1 MKVLLASDYFPPHVG
16 GGVEEVTFHMAE
28 KLTEL
33 GHQVVVLTLN
43 TCSASAVE
51 NLDGIR
57 VYRAALVE
65 LTNALGAQ
73 SAVSTELINLM
84 RNVCRK
90 EQPNVLHANNLYFYT
105 TLAACLNLDAVRLP
119 LVTTLHIGSVS
130 ELEGFVRY
138 AAKLYELSV
147 GRWIVG
153 RSNRVVAVSEAVKR
167 YAVELGVEPCKI
179 SVVPNGVDTVK
190 FHPSSAV
197 RNGDGL
203 VRVGFVGR
211 LVANKGPQ
219 YLVEAASRIVHD
231 FPNVRFQVA
240 GRGPMLPMLQRRA
253 QELGI
258 KDVFRFFGTVPS
270 MVEFM
275 QSCDIMVRPSV
286 TDGMPLT
293 VLEAMAC
300 GLPTVASRVG
310 GTPEI
315 LEESYSG
322 YLVRPK
328 DVDQLVLRI
337 SQLVADARLRAEMGS
352 RARQFV
358 ERYSDWSDIAKRM
371 IPIYEIALSS

>member
-16 GGVEEVTFHMAE
+16 GGVEQVTFHIAE

-33 GHQVVVLTLN
+33 GHEVVVLTLN
-43 TCSASAVE
+43 TCNASAVE
-51 NLDGIR
+51 NLNGIR

-65 LTNALGAQ
+65 LTSALGAQ

-84 RNVCRK
+84 RKVCRK
-90 EQPNVLHANNLYFYT
+90 EQPDVLHANNLYFYT
-105 TLAACLNLDAVRLP
+105 TFAACLNLDAVRLP

-138 AAKLYELSV
+138 AAKLYEMSV
-147 GRWIVG
+147 GRWILAKSNHVVG
-153 RSNRVVAVSEAVKR
+153 VSEAVKR
-167 YAVELGVEPCKI
+167 YAEELGVDSCKI
-179 SVVPNGVDTVK
+179 SVVPNGVDVLK

-197 RNGDGL
+197 RTCDDL

-219 YLVEAASRIVHD
+219 YLIEAASRIVHD

-240 GRGPMLPMLQRRA
+240 GLGPMLPMLQRKV
-253 QELGI
+253 QQLGV
-258 KDVFRFFGTVPS
+258 KDVFRFFGRVPS

-275 QSCDIMVRPSV
+275 QSCDILVRPSV
-286 TDGMPLT
+286 TDGMPLSI
-293 VLEAMAC
+293 LEGMAC

-315 LEESYSG
+315 LEDAYSG
-322 YLVRPK
+322 YLVKPK
-328 DVDQLVLRI
+328 DVDQLTLRI
-337 SQLVADARLRAEMGS
+337 SELVADSELRAEMGS

-358 ERYSDWSDIAKRM
+358 ERYHNWTHIASRM
-371 IPIYEIALSS
+371 IPIYEASLSS